1 MGQRAFLGIL
11 FPTIVVLA
19 AGCATKGWVR
29 DLVGTRTNEVNE
41 RVSTVDTRVNTVE
54 GRVVSVEGRVGEE
67 TQRVDSR
74 FKSTEAALGEVN
86 NTAIGARQRA
96 DEVDNRVTR
105 LWSNRHSRRV
115 VETANLHFG
124 FDRAD
129 LSDQAQT
136 VLSGLVKEL
145 RENAALTV
153 DLEGYTDPKGAPD
166 YNVRLSQRRVEAVRR
181 YLVANGV
188 ELPRIL
194 SIGLGPLAERG
205 LPDAQ
210 KRRVTVRLMVY
221 AE

>member
-1 MGQRAFLGIL
+1 MRHRAFVGIL
-11 FPTIVVLA
+11 FPTVLVLT

-29 DLVGTRTNEVNE
+29 DLVGTKSNEVNE
-41 RVSTVDTRVNTVE
+41 RVNTVDTRVGTVE
-54 GRVVSVEGRVGEE
+54 TRVVSVEGRVGEE
-67 TQRVDSR
+67 AQRVDSR
-74 FKSTEAALGEVN
+74 FKSTEAAIGEVN
-86 NTAIGARQRA
+86 TTATGARQRA
-96 DEVDNRVTR
+96 DEVDSRVTR
-105 LWSNRHSRRV
+105 LWSNRHARRV

-136 VLSGLVKEL
+136 ALSGLVKEL
-145 RENAALTV
+145 RENTALTV

-166 YNVRLSQRRVEAVRR
+166 YNVRLAQRRVEAVRR

-188 ELPRIL
+188 ELPRIF
-194 SIGLGPLAERG
+194 SVGLGPLAERG
-205 LPDAQ
+205 LSDAQ

>member
-1 MGQRAFLGIL
+1 
-11 FPTIVVLA
+11 
-19 AGCATKGWVR
+19 
-29 DLVGTRTNEVNE
+29 
-41 RVSTVDTRVNTVE
+41 
-54 GRVVSVEGRVGEE
+54 
-67 TQRVDSR
+67 
-74 FKSTEAALGEVN
+74 VN
-86 NTAIGARQRA
+86 NTATGARQRA

-105 LWSNRHSRRV
+105 LWSNRHARRV

-145 RENAALTV
+145 RENTALTV

-181 YLVANGV
+181 YLIANGV
-188 ELPRIL
+188 ELPRIY
-194 SIGLGPLAERG
+194 SVGLGPLAERG